1 MNMNISIILPFFRP
15 QIYNFL
21 MIYPNKCGNF
31 VDNMFFLTAE
41 KLIIQLTDEYWRVG
55 ASARQ
60 RVIWICE
67 LWCMCTYLYFKLLYI
82 IIYNNYI

>member
-55 ASARQ
+55 ASAR
-60 RVIWICE
+60 RRGSASFGFVNYGVCAHTSI
-67 LWCMCTYLYFKLLYI
+67 LNYYI
-82 IIYNNYI
+82 L